1 VERLTKEEETLLI
14 KALTFFV
21 DFKFD
26 INTAALKNYVK
37 ITQEEDEYEDYYNLC
52 KKLGGKPEW

>member
-1 VERLTKEEETLLI
+1 MERLTKEEETLLI

-26 INTAALKNYVK
+26 INTATHKNYIK
-37 ITQEEDEYEDYYNLC
+37 IMQEEDNYEDYYNLC
-52 KKLGGKPEW
+52 KKLGGKSRW